1 MFEKIVEFE
10 DNLQNKFMPTL
21 SGNIQLSDSEI
32 NEKYL
37 KGDVR
42 IVTEQARYPLNQIK
56 IMFDGESY
64 ERHPE
69 FQRRHRWDVF
79 KKSKLIE
86 SFIMNVPIPPIF
98 LYERDFSE
106 YEVMDGLQRISAIIE
121 FYENS
126 YQLRGLEEWP
136 ELNGRTY
143 SELPEQVRK
152 GIDRRYLSSI
162 ILLKETA
169 KTPEEARR
177 LKELV
182 FARINSGGAKLED
195 QEARNAQY
203 PGKFNELI
211 ISLARND
218 DFCQIFD
225 IPLKTP
231 DEDVMHNVIS
241 DELRDCKDFSTMK
254 DVEIVLRFFALRA
267 INLWDNTSLS
277 KFLDFYSECM
287 TNASQELLT
296 EYKLLFEQTINLAY
310 IIFEDK
316 TFCFWRR
323 NKQKDVFSWTK
334 KPSLFVYDAVM
345 TSLSYFVEHK
355 TALIKNKNVIFNDFM
370 KLFQDHE
377 EYFNGRNTSKK
388 NVEDRIVMFKKFWSQ
403 HL

>member
-1 MFEKIVEFE
+1 MIEKIKMFEEELLRNFTPVTKQEVKLTDE
-10 DNLQNKFMPTL
+10 
-21 SGNIQLSDSEI
+21 EI

-42 IVTEQARYPLNQIK
+42 IVTEQARYPLSQIK
-56 IMFDGESY
+56 VMFDGDSY

-69 FQRRHRWDVF
+69 FQRRHRWSLE

-98 LYERDFSE
+98 LYEKDFSE

-126 YQLRGLEEWP
+126 YALCGLDEWP

-143 SELPEQVRK
+143 DTLPDQIKK

-169 KTPEEARR
+169 KTPEEAKR

-195 QEARNAQY
+195 QESRNAQF

-211 ISLARND
+211 ISLARNNV
-218 DFCQIFD
+218 FCKVFD
-225 IPLKTP
+225 IPEKTAG
-231 DEDVMHNVIS
+231 EDVLHNHVS
-241 DELRDCKDFSTMK
+241 DDLRYNSSFSKMK
-254 DVEIVLRFFALRA
+254 DVETVLRFFALRS
-267 INLWDNTSLS
+267 IGLWNNTSLTR
-277 KFLDFYSECM
+277 FLDVYSSNMLEIDD
-287 TNASQELLT
+287 EYLK
-296 EYKLLFEQTINLAY
+296 EYKSLFEETITLAY
-310 IIFEDK
+310 SIFLDN

-323 NKQKDVFSWTK
+323 NKQTGDFAWTK
-334 KPSLFVYDAVM
+334 QPKLFVYDAVM

-355 TALIKNKNVIFNDFM
+355 EVFLQNKDRIKGDYIRVF
-370 KLFQDHE
+370 E
-377 EYFNGRNTSKK
+377 EEEELFNGRNTSKRV
-388 NVEDRIVMFKKFWSQ
+388 VEERINLLKKFWNSY
-403 HL
+403 L